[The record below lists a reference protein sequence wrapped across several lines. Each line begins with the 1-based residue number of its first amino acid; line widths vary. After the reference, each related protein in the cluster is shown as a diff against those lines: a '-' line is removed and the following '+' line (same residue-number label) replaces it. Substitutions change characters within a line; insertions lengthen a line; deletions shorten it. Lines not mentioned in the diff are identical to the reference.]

1 MRSGPSSVRPFLPE
15 TSREGAVGTDELLGF
30 SGCCAG
36 ARLAEQKGAGE
47 ELDLV
52 GTLQALG
59 DVESDDEAVRSD
71 DE

>member
-1 MRSGPSSVRPFLPE
+1 MRSGPSSVRPSSSRPLAKVQLGL
-15 TSREGAVGTDELLGF
+15 TSFWAFRGG
-30 SGCCAG
+30 CAG